1 MKKNKSLEIYKI
13 TNREN
18 GKLYIGITTCGYKA
32 RWYKHCSDAYRGS
45 QYPLHLAINKYN
57 PEGFNVEVI
66 EICNSI
72 EQLKEREIYWI
83 SELKTL
89 SSQNG
94 YNVSLGG
101 ESSYGVK
108 RSAETRLKISNSK
121 KGKLLSDTTKY
132 NMRINRKDTKQV
144 SMFSLDGILIK
155 TFDSIGD
162 AKRYLNL
169 NTTTHIVSC
178 LKGKYKTSAGYKW
191 SYTDFPLELKE
202 KILPEK
208 KNVIVEKRV
217 VSEDVKKRISETN
230 KKRWVEH
237 PEMHVRASVNNPKSR
252 PILQYSLEGKFIK
265 EYYNVSEA
273 VKAVGA
279 STHTNIA
286 KCARGIRNKSC
297 GYIWKYKN

>member
-1 MKKNKSLEIYKI
+1 MKKNKALEIYKI

-66 EICNSI
+66 ETCNSI

-108 RSAETRLKISNSK
+108 RSVETRLKISNSK
-121 KGKLLSDTTKY
+121 KGKRLSDTTKY

-144 SMFSLDGILIK
+144 SMFDKQNNFIK
-155 TFDSIGD
+155 SFYS
-162 AKRYLNL
+162 
-169 NTTTHIVSC
+169 THEAASFVKGNASPIASC
-178 LKGKYKTSAGYKW
+178 ARGEYKTMYGYKW